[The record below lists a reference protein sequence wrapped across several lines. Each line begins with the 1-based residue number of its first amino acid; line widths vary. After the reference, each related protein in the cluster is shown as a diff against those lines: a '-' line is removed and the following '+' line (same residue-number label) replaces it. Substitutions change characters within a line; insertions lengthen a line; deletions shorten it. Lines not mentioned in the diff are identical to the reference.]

1 MLREHADKK
10 TDKWSV
16 GSRNKLKASM
26 RYKIRRVFAACLDI
40 IEHELGLPREDR
52 ELFDKIR
59 KKILGIGNDQI
70 RNMEA
75 ELERYNISYI
85 PYHLDMTVIS
95 LEQLDKMLHGEDKNE
110 GSDIQ
115 KRD

>member
-10 TDKWSV
+10 DDRWSV

-40 IEHELGLPREDR
+40 IEHEL
-52 ELFDKIR
+52 ELSKKDKGAFEKVR

-85 PYHLDMTVIS
+85 PYHIDMEVIS
-95 LEQLDKMLHGEDKNE
+95 LDELKELLKGEGNE
-110 GSDIQ
+110 GKNIQ
-115 KRD
+115 E

>member
-1 MLREHADKK
+1 MLKEH
-10 TDKWSV
+10 TDKNGDRWSV

-40 IEHELGLPREDR
+40 IEHEL
-52 ELFDKIR
+52 ELSKNDKGQFDKIR

-85 PYHLDMTVIS
+85 PYHIDMEVIS
-95 LEQLDKMLHGEDKNE
+95 LEELDKLIRGEDDGE
-110 GSDIQ
+110 GKSI
-115 KRD
+115 

>member
-1 MLREHADKK
+1 MLREHTDKK

-40 IEHELGLPREDR
+40 IEHELGLPKEDR
-52 ELFDKIR
+52 EKFDRIR

-85 PYHLDMTVIS
+85 PYHIEMPVIS
-95 LEQLDKMLHGEDKNE
+95 LEQLDKIFNGEAKDE